1 MNYRALK
8 KQIIIIILSFPL
20 SFSISAKDRQ
30 IYKPLGPQGLT
41 EIFNKIEKEH
51 LLPIDQSTIFK
62 QGIAALSNFDND
74 FKFTHTESEIVIS
87 YKNQQMKYNINAP
100 LSIGDLIYK
109 IINDTKSLSKL
120 ISYIDL
126 NTLETSIIDRAVFSI
141 DGRSYFQQD
150 FRGTTQQEAGR
161 NNFRNSKF
169 HRTDESNITFAQEVK
184 NDILYIRIVDFYNG
198 FERVNET
205 IFSEKLKYN
214 PTLFDIVI
222 DIRGN
227 TGGSLD
233 VIGLYLDLF
242 ITDSVVIQESNR
254 TQVPKPEIRTG
265 TATKFPKNR
274 IILLVDG
281 QTSSGAEAF
290 ALALRDLRNAKIVGT
305 RTLGDAFVLTVFP
318 LHNGNALAVTTYKL
332 LDYKGDFLPNGGI
345 NPDICTNMLES
356 ECAKNIYSGPR
367 GSNEDMDFLAAKNYL
382 ERTRNILTNQTQ
394 PPAESGD

>member
-8 KQIIIIILSFPL
+8 KHLIIIILSFPL

-41 EIFNKIEKEH
+41 EIFGKIEKEH
-51 LLPIDQSTIFK
+51 LLLIDQSTIFK
-62 QGIAALSNFDND
+62 QGIAALSNFDTD
-74 FKFTHTESEIVIS
+74 FKFANIEGGVIIF
-87 YKNQQMKYNINAP
+87 YKNQQMKYSIDAS
-100 LSIGDLIYK
+100 LSVGDLIYK
-109 IINDTKSLSKL
+109 IINDAKFLSEL
-120 ISYIDL
+120 ISNIDL
-126 NTLETSIIDRAVFSI
+126 NTLEASIIDRAVFSI

-150 FRGTTQQEAGR
+150 FSDATQQEAGR
-161 NNFRNSKF
+161 INLRNSKL
-169 HRTDESNITFAQEVK
+169 HKVNESDITFAQKVK
-184 NDILYIRIVDFYNG
+184 NNILYIRIVDFYND
-198 FERVNET
+198 FERINET
-205 IFSEKLKYN
+205 LVSEKSKYN
-214 PTLFDIVI
+214 PKLFDIVI

-227 TGGSLD
+227 TGGSLS

-242 ITDSVVIQESNR
+242 IADSVVIQESNR

-265 TATKFPKNR
+265 IITKFPKNR

-290 ALALRDLRNAKIVGT
+290 ALALRDLRNAKIVGN

-332 LDYKGDFLPNGGI
+332 LDYKGDFLPDGGI
-345 NPDICTNMLES
+345 TPDICTNMFES

-367 GSNEDMDFLAAKNYL
+367 GSNEDKDFLAAKNYL
-382 ERTRNILTNQTQ
+382 ERTRNVLTKQIQ
-394 PPAESGD
+394 PPAESGG